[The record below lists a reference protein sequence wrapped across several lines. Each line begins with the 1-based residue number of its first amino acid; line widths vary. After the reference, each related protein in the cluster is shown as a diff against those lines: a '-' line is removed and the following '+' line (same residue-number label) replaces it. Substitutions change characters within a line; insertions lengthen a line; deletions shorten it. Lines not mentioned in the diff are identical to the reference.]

1 MKTTLIK
8 NARIVNEGTVK
19 AADLRIQ
26 GQRISQIAN
35 ELSAT
40 IYDNVIDACGNY
52 LLPGMID
59 DQVHFREPGLT
70 HKGSIASESRAAV
83 AGGITSFM
91 EMPNVNP
98 ATLSL
103 DALEDKYALVGQK
116 SVANFTFYL
125 GASNNN
131 LDEIKKLDPN

>member
-1 MKTTLIK
+1 VNEGQQIEADILIK
-8 NARIVNEGTVK
+8 NGRIERMGKYLQGV
-19 AADLRIQ
+19 AAEKMID
-26 GQRISQIAN
+26 IAGK
-35 ELSAT
+35 L
-40 IYDNVIDACGNY
+40 V
-52 LLPGMID
+52 LPGMND

-70 HKGSIASESRAAV
+70 HKGNIASESRAAV

-91 EMPNVNP
+91 EMANVNP
-98 ATLSL
+98 AIINLE
-103 DALEDKYALVGQK
+103 ALEDKYALVGQK

>member
-1 MKTTLIK
+1 MNEGQQIEADILIK
-8 NARIVNEGTVK
+8 NGRIERMGKYLQGV
-19 AADLRIQ
+19 AAEKMID
-26 GQRISQIAN
+26 IAGK
-35 ELSAT
+35 L
-40 IYDNVIDACGNY
+40 V
-52 LLPGMID
+52 LPGMND

-70 HKGSIASESRAAV
+70 HKGNIASESRAAV

-91 EMPNVNP
+91 EMANVNP
-98 ATLSL
+98 AIINLE
-103 DALEDKYALVGQK
+103 ALEDKYALVGQK